1 MLASVLC
8 VRHSARSHRR
18 SHVNHPCWSE
28 RQHSHESQLNCQALR
43 TKKDLHARMSALK
56 DMSERN
62 KQRAQRSAITQ
73 WSTCA
78 SVGEGRYRGA
88 SLRFGALH

>member
-1 MLASVLC
+1 MKVSSIAK
-8 VRHSARSHRR
+8 
-18 SHVNHPCWSE
+18 PCE
-28 RQHSHESQLNCQALR
+28 

-88 SLRFGALH
+88 SLRFGALHEGP